1 MMAALAITSLAGCQ
15 SREGDDRVIDLWHQM
30 RPEDRDVLKAR
41 IAAFEGAHPG
51 VRVRELYK
59 ETEEL
64 RSGLVSAVLAGR
76 GPEVIYGPSDVLG
89 LYQAMGALADMSPWF
104 SADDAQAFDERAE
117 SETVDGDIP
126 DGWMGLD
133 IGPKTVELYSEV
145 ISEAKTVIWNG
156 PMGVFEWSAFAGG
169 TWSIGERWTT

>member
-1 MMAALAITSLAGCQ
+1 MTAGGPIAAQRHRVKCAAMMAALAITSLAGCQ

-64 RSGLVSAVLAGR
+64 R
-76 GPEVIYGPSDVLG
+76 
-89 LYQAMGALADMSPWF
+89 DMVVT
-104 SADDAQAFDERAE
+104 AANIAIQEIR
-117 SETVDGDIP
+117 
-126 DGWMGLD
+126 
-133 IGPKTVELYSEV
+133 
-145 ISEAKTVIWNG
+145 EA
-156 PMGVFEWSAFAGG
+156 
-169 TWSIGERWTT
+169 